1 MELVVFVGA
10 VALLAAASMR
20 WGEDSRDYER
30 GSGLIDVYTLEDEVR
45 MSRMLLDRRA
55 AVMSMVEPRRPAR
68 HWTPARAVLA
78 TAADGIGA
86 VLVRVGMELQRRAVA
101 A

>member
-45 MSRMLLDRRA
+45 TSRMLLDWRA
-55 AVMSMVEPRRPAR
+55 AVMSVLEPRRPSRRWALAR
-68 HWTPARAVLA
+68 TVLA
-78 TAADGIGA
+78 SAADGIGA
-86 VLVRVGMELQRRAVA
+86 VLVRLGMELQRRAVA